1 VRVLVTGAT
10 GFIGRH
16 LAYALAS
23 AGHEV
28 ICCARDPAQPQ
39 RRLAGLS
46 WVHAD
51 LTRDFSPGDWLLRLQ
66 AVDAVV
72 NAEGIL
78 GEAGTQTLEAL
89 HVRAPQALFAA
100 CVNLNRCQK
109 SRAGV
114 RARS

>member
-1 VRVLVTGAT
+1 LLQAPPVSSAA
-10 GFIGRH
+10 I
-16 LAYALAS
+16 ALAS

-78 GEAGTQTLEAL
+78 REAGAQTLEAL

-100 CVNLNRCQK
+100 CVK
-109 SRAGV
+109 PMSEKRAGV
-114 RARS
+114 CARS